1 MSSNPQVP
9 QLRARAIELRRAG
22 KSRREIKAIL
32 GIASNQALGDALR
45 GEPPPEWTRRPNA
58 KDAVRAQARQLRG
71 QGLDYEEIAAHL
83 GVSKSSVSLWVRDLP
98 TPARLSYEECRKR
111 SVDGTRR
118 YWMAERPVRE
128 AARAAVRDAAAAEI
142 GPLTDREVLIA
153 GAIAYWCEGAK
164 SKPYRR
170 AEMVNFINSDASI
183 IRLFLAFLRLAGVTP
198 QRLRC
203 IVHIHETGDIE
214 AATRYWQEVTGAAPD
229 LFMQP
234 NIKRHRPR
242 TNRRNTGADYHGCLQ
257 IRVTGSRDLYLKIE
271 GWASALMT
279 AANGRGEEPRYRG
292 MGAPADQE
300 EAGPAPVS

>member
-1 MSSNPQVP
+1 MSSDPQFP

-32 GIASNQALGDALR
+32 GIASNQTLGDALR

-58 KDAVRAQARQLRG
+58 KDGVHAQARELRE
-71 QGLDYEEIAAHL
+71 QGLDYEEIAARL

-118 YWMAERPVRE
+118 YWEAERPVRE
-128 AARAAVRDAAAAEI
+128 AARTAVRDAAAAEI
-142 GPLTDREVLIA
+142 GPLTEREIIIA

-170 AEMVNFINSDASI
+170 AEMVNFINSDASV
-183 IRLFLAFLRLAGVTP
+183 IRLFLAFLRLADVAP

-214 AATRYWQEVTGAAPD
+214 AATHYWQKVTGAAPD
-229 LFMQP
+229 QFMQP

-279 AANGRGEEPRYRG
+279 AARGCDEEPSYRG
-292 MGAPADQE
+292 TGASADQE
-300 EAGPAPVS
+300 EPGPAPVS